1 MAWAFAI
8 DQNIAEDGSV
18 IKAAWTGGATAD
30 GAAPGL
36 QFVPWADCCVQMK
49 GTISGATLTIEGS
62 NDSTNGVDGNWDTL
76 DDAKGAALS
85 LTVLTS
91 SLKQIVQRPRWIRCA
106 LTGGTA
112 TAIAVTMIMRRA
124 NPMRT

>member
-1 MAWAFAI
+1 MAFAFAI

-18 IKAAWTGGATAD
+18 IKAAWTGGAAGDT
-30 GAAPGL
+30 GAGL
-36 QFVPWADCCVQMK
+36 QFIPWADASVQVK
-49 GTISGATLTIEGS
+49 GTISGSTVTIEGS

-106 LTGGTA
+106 VTGGTGS
-112 TAIAVTMIMRRA
+112 AIAVTLIMRRA
-124 NPMRT
+124 NPLRT